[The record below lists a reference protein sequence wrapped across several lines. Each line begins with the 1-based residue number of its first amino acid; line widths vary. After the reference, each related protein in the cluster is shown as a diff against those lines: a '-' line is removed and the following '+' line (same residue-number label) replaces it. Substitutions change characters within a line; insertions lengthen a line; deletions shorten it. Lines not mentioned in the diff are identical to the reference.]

1 MTKTIHSRRTTIAL
15 AAGLCACMVLAA
27 DAAKIKIKAEP
38 DPAFDFATVK
48 TWAWDAD
55 AGQVM
60 MARTPT
66 DDPAA
71 VKQRIDPLIRRFV
84 EGAMTKKGLAVA
96 SGAPD
101 VQLHYY
107 VLVTVSQSGQYMG
120 QFLPSVAYWGLPPF
134 APQATSLDVATKGS
148 LVIDAMLPAAAADR
162 RKVIWRGMAEST
174 LDESSADAKR
184 DARIREACEG
194 LIEKFPLKKK
204 K

>member
-1 MTKTIHSRRTTIAL
+1 MNNHSRQIQIAL
-15 AAGLCACMVLAA
+15 AAVLVAGMVLVAE
-27 DAAKIKIKAEP
+27 AAKIKIKAEP
-38 DPAFDFATVK
+38 DPAYDFATVK

-55 AGQVM
+55 AGEVM
-60 MARTPT
+60 MARTPM

-71 VKQRIDPLIRRFV
+71 VKQRVDPLIRKFV
-84 EGAMTKKGLAVA
+84 AAAMAKKGLTDA
-96 SGAPD
+96 STGTPA

-134 APQATSLDVATKGS
+134 APQSTSLDVATKGS
-148 LVIDAMLPAAAADR
+148 LVLDAMLPGAAGE
-162 RKVIWRGMAEST
+162 RKVVWRGMAQST
-174 LDESSADAKR
+174 LDESATDATR
-184 DARIREACEG
+184 EARIREACEG

>member
-1 MTKTIHSRRTTIAL
+1 MTMHDSRRLTVAL
-15 AAGLCACMVLAA
+15 AAGLCACFVLVA

-38 DPAFDFATVK
+38 DPAYDFATVK

-55 AGQVM
+55 AGEVI
-60 MARTPT
+60 MARTAK
-66 DDPAA
+66 DDPAP
-71 VKQRIDPLIRRFV
+71 VKQRIDPLIRTFV
-84 EGAMTKKGLAVA
+84 SDAMAKKGLTAA
-96 SGAPD
+96 TGTPD

-148 LVIDAMLPAAAADR
+148 LVIDAMLPGEAGR
-162 RKVIWRGMAEST
+162 RKVVWRGMAEST
-174 LDESSADAKR
+174 LDEGSADAKR
-184 DARIREACEG
+184 DARIKEACEG

-204 K
+204 NK

>member
-1 MTKTIHSRRTTIAL
+1 
-15 AAGLCACMVLAA
+15 MVLVA

-48 TWAWDAD
+48 TWSWDAD
-55 AGQVM
+55 AGEVL
-60 MARTPT
+60 MARTPA

-71 VKQRIDPLIRRFV
+71 VKQRIDPLIRKFV
-84 EGAMTKKGLAVA
+84 AGAMTRKGLTPAA
-96 SGAPD
+96 GGAGD

-107 VLVTVSQSGQYMG
+107 VLVTVNQSGQYMG

-134 APQATSLDVATKGS
+134 APVATSLEVATKGS
-148 LVIDAMLPAAAADR
+148 LILDALLPGEKDK
-162 RKVIWRGMAEST
+162 RKVVWRGMAEST